1 MVLQK
6 TLKKQQRVPHWTCFL
21 TEESPGQFRMVPF
34 FFLSLVFPIPQR
46 AELWGM
52 KHIIILLNYFVKLQV
67 SCWVKK
73 KKSMGAGP
81 GCNATSNPQL
91 PHNSQAVYFVFVGA
105 ASNALRQPYL
115 WLTIILTVGI
125 SLLPVICIQ
134 FLHKT
139 IWPSVGDKVRPPSV
153 HQHADLLLDC
163 S

>member
-1 MVLQK
+1 MNG
-6 TLKKQQRVPHWTCFL
+6 
-21 TEESPGQFRMVPF
+21 E
-34 FFLSLVFPIPQR
+34 
-46 AELWGM
+46 
-52 KHIIILLNYFVKLQV
+52 
-67 SCWVKK
+67 
-73 KKSMGAGP
+73 GAGP
-81 GCNATSNPQL
+81 GCNATSNPRL
-91 PHNSQAVYFVFVGA
+91 PHNSHDVYFVFVGA